1 MSHGH
6 KAHHAHHPKKKE
18 EKKEPDFSMLPVAG
32 AGYYT
37 YSPSIRQYAT
47 FETIEVILDVA
58 LEQSLNR
65 PDAPI
70 GVGDMSFE
78 HGGLMQPHHSHQ
90 HGRSID
96 IRPLRKDR
104 HRAPTN
110 INEDSYD
117 QEATR
122 LLVEALLA
130 HRNVKRILFNDT
142 KIKGVHTFPGHDN
155 HLHIETKA

>member
-1 MSHGH
+1 MSHAH
-6 KAHHAHHPKKKE
+6 KAHHTHHPKK
-18 EKKEPDFSMLPVAG
+18 EKHELELSMLPSAG

-37 YSPSIRQYAT
+37 YSPSERQYAT
-47 FETIEVILDVA
+47 TQTIDTLLDIA
-58 LEQSLNR
+58 RQQSVNM

-70 GVGDMSFE
+70 GIGDLSLE
-78 HGGLMQPHHSHQ
+78 HGGHMSPHKSHQ

-96 IRPLRKDR
+96 LRPLRKDR

-110 INEDSYD
+110 INEDAYD

-122 LLVEALLA
+122 LLVENLLA
-130 HRNVKRILFNDT
+130 HRNVHKILFNDT

>member
-6 KAHHAHHPKKKE
+6 KAHHPHHAKKE
-18 EKKEPDFSMLPVAG
+18 EKKKDPDFSMLPVAG

-37 YSPSIRQYAT
+37 YSPSNRQYAT
-47 FETIEVILDVA
+47 FTTIEVILDVG

-65 PDAPI
+65 PHALI

-78 HGGLMQPHHSHQ
+78 HGGLMDPHHSHQ

-96 IRPLRKDR
+96 IRPMRKDH

-110 INEDSYD
+110 IYLPSYD
-117 QEATR
+117 REATR
-122 LLVEALLA
+122 LLVESLLA
-130 HRNVKRILFNDT
+130 HKNVQRILFNDT
-142 KIKGVHTFPGHDN
+142 QIKGVHTFAGHDN
-155 HLHIETKA
+155 HLHVETKK

>member
-6 KAHHAHHPKKKE
+6 KAHHPHHAKKKE
-18 EKKEPDFSMLPVAG
+18 EKHEPEFTVLPTAG
-32 AGYYT
+32 TGYYT
-37 YSPSIRQYAT
+37 YSPSLRQYAT
-47 FETIEVILDVA
+47 SQTIDTVLDIA
-58 LEQSLNR
+58 RQQSFNM

-78 HGGLMQPHHSHQ
+78 HGGLMTPHHSHQ

-96 IRPLRKDR
+96 IRPLRTDR

-117 QEATR
+117 REATR
-122 LLVEALLA
+122 LLVENLLA
-130 HRNVKRILFNDT
+130 HRNVRRILFNDT
-142 KIKGVHTFPGHDN
+142 QI
-155 HLHIETKA
+155 

>member
-6 KAHHAHHPKKKE
+6 KAHHPHHAKKE
-18 EKKEPDFSMLPVAG
+18 EKKPDFSMLPVSG

-37 YSPSIRQYAT
+37 YSPSSRQYAT
-47 FETIEVILDVA
+47 FPTIEVILDVG
-58 LEQSLNR
+58 LEQSLNM
-65 PDAPI
+65 PGAPI

-78 HGGLMQPHHSHQ
+78 HGGLMPPHHSHQ

-104 HRAPTN
+104 HRSPTN
-110 INEDSYD
+110 IHLASYD

-130 HRNVKRILFNDT
+130 HRNVQRILFNDP
-142 KIKGVHTFPGHDN
+142 KIKGVHFFAGHDN
-155 HLHIETKA
+155 HLHVETKS